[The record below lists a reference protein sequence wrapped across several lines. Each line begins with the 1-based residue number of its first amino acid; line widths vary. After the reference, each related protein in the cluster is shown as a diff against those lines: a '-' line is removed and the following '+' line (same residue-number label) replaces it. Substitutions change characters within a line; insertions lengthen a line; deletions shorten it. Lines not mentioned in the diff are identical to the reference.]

1 MPEKP
6 EHCDNQTCQEAAY
19 RAVKKVFP
27 SWSSMSI
34 NTNPSSSFATDLT
47 TFDGIHL
54 NVSGCQTIGVRAAD
68 AMHQLIGV

>member
-1 MPEKP
+1 MPEKY
-6 EHCDNQTCQEAAY
+6 EQCDNKTFHEDAN

-27 SWSSMSI
+27 YWSSMSI
-34 NTNPSSSFATDLT
+34 NTNPSSNSSTDLT
-47 TFDGIHL
+47 AFDEIHL